1 MYCSGPSSS
10 LQKRIGIDYHM
21 ATHVHT
27 LVNTL
32 SKGNGKSMK
41 MKYSTHLLTSIGF
54 SSLQIHKPH
63 VKQLLL
69 SSTAMHDGNYK
80 YKTKIY
86 TR

>member
-1 MYCSGPSSS
+1 
-10 LQKRIGIDYHM
+10 M
-21 ATHVHT
+21 ATHVYT
-27 LVNTL
+27 LVHAL
-32 SKGNGKSMK
+32 HKGNGKLIT

-80 YKTKIY
+80 YGTKIY